1 MEIGK
6 CYKDKSKDFCQL
18 GRDIFGKFVNNLLTS
33 IKLAVLRRVA
43 RPATVAVITR
53 MVSNRR
59 NLKITPSIAV
69 AMSKTVLLAEDEP
82 NIVESLSFLLERAGF
97 EIKVATDGRQ
107 ALESALEQQP
117 DVLVLDLML
126 PELDGYEV
134 LRQLR
139 ANPKG
144 VNLPVLMLTAKG
156 QRIDRETAL
165 ECGADLFMTKPFANA
180 EITAAVTRLAS
191 QPRG

>member
-1 MEIGK
+1 
-6 CYKDKSKDFCQL
+6 
-18 GRDIFGKFVNNLLTS
+18 
-33 IKLAVLRRVA
+33 
-43 RPATVAVITR
+43 
-53 MVSNRR
+53 
-59 NLKITPSIAV
+59 
-69 AMSKTVLLAEDEP
+69 MSMSVLLAEDEP

-97 EIKVATDGRQ
+97 EISVATDGQQ
-107 ALESALEQQP
+107 ALEAAPEQQP

-126 PELDGYEV
+126 PKLDGYEV

-139 ANPKG
+139 SNPKG

-180 EITAAVTRLAS
+180 EITAAVTKLAS
-191 QPRG
+191 EPRN